1 MQTCENTSVSHN
13 KGRLQRKKENGEL
26 KRADGRLTHAEGIV
40 KISITTQH
48 YIYINMPSVNIVRT
62 IIRGRSVSIGS
73 RREKNMAFIV
83 CWLTGYVSGFFWLD
97 DFL

>member
-1 MQTCENTSVSHN
+1 
-13 KGRLQRKKENGEL
+13 
-26 KRADGRLTHAEGIV
+26 
-40 KISITTQH
+40 
-48 YIYINMPSVNIVRT
+48 MPSVNIVRT

-97 DFL
+97 DVP